1 MSYRFLWLI
10 WFYWVAWLVH
20 ATLTG
25 AGISRDIVL
34 LLVAGTFTF
43 FSVYCVAIRGRMRFF
58 FNRDDMKTN
67 TVKVSCDAQIQE
79 HIGIDEFGKHPT
91 FIADGVVMTGEMESK
106 GDIIT
111 EGTILGN
118 ISCVGE
124 ARIVCGGQVKGD
136 IHASRIIV
144 NGRVEGCLNSES
156 ILLGEKGVICG
167 DIYTDTLV
175 IEKGGVFTGQSH
187 ERVSNEAEK
196 KMNILRSAEEFVS
209 TDRQS
214 IAYTP
219 DALIGREKLNRE
231 DVAED
236 V

>member
-1 MSYRFLWLI
+1 
-10 WFYWVAWLVH
+10 
-20 ATLTG
+20 
-25 AGISRDIVL
+25 
-34 LLVAGTFTF
+34 
-43 FSVYCVAIRGRMRFF
+43 MRFF
-58 FNRDDMKTN
+58 LNRDVMKTD

-79 HIGIDEFGKHPT
+79 QTGTDEFGKHPT
-91 FIADGVVMTGEMESK
+91 FIAGGVVMTGEMESK

-111 EGTILGN
+111 EGTFLGN

-124 ARIVCGGQVKGD
+124 ARIVCGGHVKGD

-187 ERVSNEAEK
+187 ERESNEAEK
-196 KMNILRSAEEFVS
+196 KMNILSSEEVFVS
-209 TDRQS
+209 SDRQS

-219 DALIGREKLNRE
+219 DALTGREKLNRE
-231 DVAED
+231 DVAEN